1 MSAHEHNDDGWFDK
15 PANVNKIVV
24 TLVATC
30 IVLVVGSEV
39 TAYLYTAHPD
49 LEISKTIGWH
59 KHSYFK
65 VESLI
70 PGFYALFGF
79 IAYCGIVWAAVGL
92 RELISREEDYYD

>member
-1 MSAHEHNDDGWFDK
+1 MSSNEHNDAGWFEK
-15 PANVNKIVV
+15 PENITKIIV
-24 TLVATC
+24 TLVVTC
-30 IVLVVGSEV
+30 ILLVVGSEV
-39 TAYLYTAHPD
+39 TASLH
-49 LEISKTIGWH
+49 LWH

-92 RELISREEDYYD
+92 REFISREEDYYD